1 MRYETLEKKVLE
13 YSPGADTGL
22 LRRAWEF
29 AAQAHAGQQ
38 RISGKPYIEH
48 PLAVGGLLAELQLD
62 LPTVAAGL
70 LHDVVEDCAVTSQE
84 VQERFGGEVAGLV
97 EGVTKLG
104 RLSFRSR
111 EEEQGE
117 NLRKMFL
124 AMAKDIRVILIK
136 LADRLH
142 NMRTLRHLAPERQLQ
157 IAQETLEIY
166 APLAHRLG
174 IFRMKWELE
183 DLSFRYL
190 EPERYRE
197 LVKKVAARRREREA
211 YIEQIITTLR
221 ESLAGA
227 GIAAEIQGR
236 PKHFYSIYRKMWSQG
251 KAFDQIYDLMAVR
264 VVVATVQDCYAV
276 LGLVHTLWK
285 PMPGRFK
292 DYIAMPKS
300 NMYQSLHTTLIGAG
314 GDTFEIQ
321 IRTRE
326 MHRTAEFGIAAH
338 WRYKEGGRAD
348 TLDDKLAWLR
358 GLLEWQRDLRDA
370 RDFMDNLKVDLF
382 DDEVFVFTPKGDVVD
397 LPADSTPL
405 DFAYRIHTD
414 VGHHCVGAK
423 CNGKIVPLE
432 YRLKNG
438 DIVEVLTN
446 KSSGPSAD
454 WLNIVQT
461 AGAKNRIRQWFKAKN
476 REENLQRGREA
487 LEREVRRQGF
497 ESHELLRPEWLEEAS
512 RRYNL
517 QLPDDLFVSVGY
529 GGLSAQQVV
538 NRLREEHRKSFPG
551 PAPRETGSWTGFGKP
566 SNGVRVKGIDNVLV
580 RFSRCCSP
588 VPGEPI
594 IGYVTRGRG
603 VSVHRAD
610 CPNARHLA
618 VERERAIEVAWDQ
631 AVRSVHPVELQ
642 VHALDRSGLSADV
655 FNAVADNRVNILNAK
670 VRTFKNHTALIDVV
684 IEVQHM
690 GELQSITD
698 RIRRVDAVLSV
709 ERVAKEL
716 SH

>member
-1 MRYETLEKKVLE
+1 LEKKVLE

-618 VERERAIEVAWDQ
+618 GERERAIEVAWDQ

>member
-1 MRYETLEKKVLE
+1 M
-13 YSPGADTGL
+13 
-22 LRRAWEF
+22 
-29 AAQAHAGQQ
+29 
-38 RISGKPYIEH
+38 
-48 PLAVGGLLAELQLD
+48 
-62 LPTVAAGL
+62 
-70 LHDVVEDCAVTSQE
+70 
-84 VQERFGGEVAGLV
+84 
-97 EGVTKLG
+97 
-104 RLSFRSR
+104 
-111 EEEQGE
+111 
-117 NLRKMFL
+117 
-124 AMAKDIRVILIK
+124 
-136 LADRLH
+136 
-142 NMRTLRHLAPERQLQ
+142 
-157 IAQETLEIY
+157 
-166 APLAHRLG
+166 
-174 IFRMKWELE
+174 
-183 DLSFRYL
+183 
-190 EPERYRE
+190 
-197 LVKKVAARRREREA
+197 
-211 YIEQIITTLR
+211 
-221 ESLAGA
+221 
-227 GIAAEIQGR
+227 
-236 PKHFYSIYRKMWSQG
+236 
-251 KAFDQIYDLMAVR
+251 
-264 VVVATVQDCYAV
+264 
-276 LGLVHTLWK
+276 
-285 PMPGRFK
+285 
-292 DYIAMPKS
+292 
-300 NMYQSLHTTLIGAG
+300 
-314 GDTFEIQ
+314 
-321 IRTRE
+321 
-326 MHRTAEFGIAAH
+326 
-338 WRYKEGGRAD
+338 
-348 TLDDKLAWLR
+348 
-358 GLLEWQRDLRDA
+358 
-370 RDFMDNLKVDLF
+370 
-382 DDEVFVFTPKGDVVD
+382 
-397 LPADSTPL
+397 
-405 DFAYRIHTD
+405 
-414 VGHHCVGAK
+414 GAK

-618 VERERAIEVAWDQ
+618 GERERAIEVAWDQ

>member
-136 LADRLH
+136 LADRIH

-618 VERERAIEVAWDQ
+618 GERERAIEVAWDQ